1 MKQAINVASV
11 CGGQGN
17 TASGSRASVTGGFNN
32 SASGFATS
40 VSGGFGHSATG
51 NYDWRAGSLFEKL

>member
-1 MKQAINVASV
+1 MKQAINFTSA

-32 SASGFATS
+32 SASGIATS